1 MAVDPGFA
9 DAADE
14 VQAWRMT
21 QPTID
26 SDQRDGSTRVA
37 TGDLP
42 L

>member
-14 VQAWRMT
+14 VQRWRMA

-26 SDQRDGSTRVA
+26 PDPRDGSTGAA
-37 TGDLP
+37 TGNLP
-42 L
+42 R